1 MGEIPAIAA
10 NSTATAV
17 AAEAA
22 AEVEAT
28 AADTKSGPRSGI
40 SVFFSAHSP
49 FYPRPVTTIY
59 YGLLFLFSF
68 ARFLI
73 HTTPNIFLSLSHYLP
88 MFMETWTI
96 KPNSHFFFFRF
107 LAPWRVRRLLIRTV

>member
-1 MGEIPAIAA
+1 MATATATGGRRGAAAAEVLTPAIAA

-40 SVFFSAHSP
+40 SVFS
-49 FYPRPVTTIY
+49 
-59 YGLLFLFSF
+59 
-68 ARFLI
+68 
-73 HTTPNIFLSLSHYLP
+73 
-88 MFMETWTI
+88 
-96 KPNSHFFFFRF
+96 
-107 LAPWRVRRLLIRTV
+107 LLIRLFIHNLLLRFITVCFFSFLLPDF

>member
-1 MGEIPAIAA
+1 MATATAAGGRRGAAAAEVLTPAIAA

-40 SVFFSAHSP
+40 SVLSLINRLLSTN
-49 FYPRPVTTIY
+49 VIMIY
-59 YGLLFLFSF
+59 YDLLFFFSF
-68 ARFLI
+68 AQF
-73 HTTPNIFLSLSHYLP
+73 
-88 MFMETWTI
+88 
-96 KPNSHFFFFRF
+96 
-107 LAPWRVRRLLIRTV
+107 

>member
-1 MGEIPAIAA
+1 MTPAIAA

-40 SVFFSAHSP
+40 SVLSLLFA
-49 FYPRPVTTIY
+49 FYPGFVITT
-59 YGLLFLFSF
+59 
-68 ARFLI
+68 
-73 HTTPNIFLSLSHYLP
+73 
-88 MFMETWTI
+88 
-96 KPNSHFFFFRF
+96 
-107 LAPWRVRRLLIRTV
+107 

>member
-1 MGEIPAIAA
+1 MIFFIMKSIYVGDLRAEIKFLHFIQMGEIPAIAA

-40 SVFFSAHSP
+40 SVLSLITRLLSTNVIA
-49 FYPRPVTTIY
+49 IY
-59 YGLLFLFSF
+59 YDLLFFFSF
-68 ARFLI
+68 AQFLI
-73 HTTPNIFLSLSHYLP
+73 HTTLNILVPLNHYLP
-88 MFMETWTI
+88 MFTET
-96 KPNSHFFFFRF
+96 
-107 LAPWRVRRLLIRTV
+107 